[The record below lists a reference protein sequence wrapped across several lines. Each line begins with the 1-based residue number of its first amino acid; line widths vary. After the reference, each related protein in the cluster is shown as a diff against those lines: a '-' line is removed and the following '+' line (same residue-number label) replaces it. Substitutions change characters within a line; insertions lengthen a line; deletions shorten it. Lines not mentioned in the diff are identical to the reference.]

1 MLFPSLK
8 QTQSPSDCRI
18 HAIVPGYLVTWKGK
32 KDKLGRS
39 VSEVEPV
46 TDEADRQYIEAT
58 LRDTQTIFKP
68 NIEFW

>member
-1 MLFPSLK
+1 
-8 QTQSPSDCRI
+8 
-18 HAIVPGYLVTWKGK
+18 VPGYLVTWKGK
-32 KDKLGRS
+32 KDKLGRP

-46 TDEADRQYIEAT
+46 TDEAIKQHIEAT